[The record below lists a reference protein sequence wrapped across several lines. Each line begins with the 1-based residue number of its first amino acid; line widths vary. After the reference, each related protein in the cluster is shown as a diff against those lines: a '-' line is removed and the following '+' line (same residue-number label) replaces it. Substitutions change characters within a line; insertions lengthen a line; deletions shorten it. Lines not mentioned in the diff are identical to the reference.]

1 MQKSVYKIKSDVILA
16 FCQTTV
22 GVSNL
27 FHYKSRAKFFQEKVT
42 VSIGI
47 ETVIHTLR
55 NVVVNKATFPSTERG
70 KVLLGYP

>member
-1 MQKSVYKIKSDVILA
+1 MLKVKWLPFYDFAKLVQKSVYKIKSDVILA

-42 VSIGI
+42 VSIGLFRCSNTTHS
-47 ETVIHTLR
+47 EMW
-55 NVVVNKATFPSTERG
+55 
-70 KVLLGYP
+70 